1 MMFAESVRQ
10 ITSRVRQLGGRR
22 STQTQLDRAV
32 ARRLYATF
40 ERELELADV
49 HGVQFYVRG
58 GTVTIYGTIKNSLD
72 ADLIMSLVRQVPG
85 VKGVR
90 TNLQVIDPWFL
101 GESSSSEA
109 AA

>member
-1 MMFAESVRQ
+1 MALAESVKQ
-10 ITSRVRQLGGRR
+10 FTMRVRALRWG
-22 STQTQLDRAV
+22 SSSQTQSDRAV

-40 ERELELADV
+40 ERDLELADV

-58 GTVTIYGTIKNSLD
+58 GIVTIYGTIKNSLD
-72 ADLIMSLVRQVPG
+72 ADLIVSLVRQVPG
-85 VKGVR
+85 VKGVK

-101 GESSSSEA
+101 GEYSSPEA